1 MARYKN
7 FISSALWLL
16 IAAVF
21 IISSLRLGI
30 GEYHN
35 PGPGFFPFWSALFMG
50 VLTVVMLAS
59 NLFKK
64 EPAAVGQETGLEEN
78 INWRQNATAVAALI
92 AYCLVLTKLG
102 YILSTLGL
110 MMILFYSGRMK
121 FFKALLYSLLVV
133 LLSYCLFYFGLKTP
147 LPRGIWGF

>member
-7 FISSALWLL
+7 FIGGAIWLS
-16 IAAVF
+16 IAALF
-21 IISSLRLGI
+21 LISSLRLGI

-35 PGPGFFPFWSALFMG
+35 PGPGFFPFFTALFI
-50 VLTVVMLAS
+50 VILTLVMLWS

-64 EPAAVGQETGLEEN
+64 EPAAVGQETGLGGN
-78 INWRQNATAVAALI
+78 IGWRQNATAVAALI

-121 FFKALLYSLLVV
+121 FVKALLYSLLVV